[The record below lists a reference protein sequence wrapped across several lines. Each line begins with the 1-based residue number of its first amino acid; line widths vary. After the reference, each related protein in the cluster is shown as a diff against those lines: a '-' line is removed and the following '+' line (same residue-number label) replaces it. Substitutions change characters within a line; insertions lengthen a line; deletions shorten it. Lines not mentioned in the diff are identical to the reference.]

1 MDFIAYIKDQ
11 LKQQPQLMWVIYSS
25 TWSTDFL
32 RFYRSQTNYNISKNN
47 QSLYLELYKDK
58 RNYGFSINDPTQA
71 KIDAAL
77 KEALDILDKLPPD
90 PDFVDLED
98 DLTLAEPREVINT
111 IEQIPLK
118 LKTAILNRIADA
130 VRPYG
135 FEIYGTFV
143 CCHSQYRV
151 INSNHLD
158 KSSVSSPIF
167 LEVKAVHKDSE
178 VTVLENFGGEDL
190 AKFDEQGFTSGLLR
204 KIEHCKNPVVDVEAG
219 EYDVILAPRCV
230 AEFVQYLT
238 WGMSARA
245 YDHHE
250 SFFKDKVGVQ
260 VFPPHISITDDPT
273 DPDMIR
279 LDYGS
284 DGHIYKPLKLIENGV
299 FKAFMC
305 DHYYHRKTGLPKNG
319 NTGSCLSI
327 SPGESSLEEM
337 IKSVQN
343 GLYISSLHY
352 MNFINMKETSIT
364 GLTRDGT
371 FLIKDGEIVN
381 VVNSLRF
388 TEKIERILRNVT
400 ALENKAHI
408 TAFSDNYENFDIT
421 SIKAPHALIRNFQIS
436 SSTHTI

>member
-11 LKQQPQLMWVIYSS
+11 LQKQPQLLWEIHSGD
-25 TWSTDFL
+25 WSTDFL
-32 RFYRSQTNYNISKNN
+32 RFYRSQTNYNISKAN
-47 QSLYLELYKDK
+47 QSLYLSLYKDK
-58 RNYGFSINDPTQA
+58 RSYGFTIHNPTQA

-98 DLTLAEPREVINT
+98 DLTLAEPREVTNN
-111 IEQIPLK
+111 IEQVPLE
-118 LKTAILNRIADA
+118 LKTAILNRIAAA
-130 VRPYG
+130 VKPYG
-135 FEIYGTFV
+135 FEIFGTFICCYGT
-143 CCHSQYRV
+143 YRTL
-151 INSNHLD
+151 NSNRLD
-158 KSSVSSPIF
+158 KSSTGSPIF

-178 VTVLENFGGEDL
+178 VTVLENFGGEDF
-190 AKFDEQGFTSGLLR
+190 ARFDEEEFTAGLLR

-230 AEFVQYLT
+230 AEFVQYLS
-238 WGMSARA
+238 WSMDARA
-245 YDHHE
+245 YDQHDSYFE
-250 SFFKDKVGVQ
+250 DKLDVQ

-279 LDYGS
+279 QDYGS
-284 DGHIYKPLKLIENGV
+284 DGHIYKPLKLVKNGV

-305 DHYYHRKTGLPKNG
+305 DHYYHHKTGLPKNG
-319 NTGSCLSI
+319 NTGNCLSI
-327 SPGESSLEEM
+327 APGESSLQEM
-337 IKSVQN
+337 IKSVKN

-371 FLIKDGEIVN
+371 FLIKDGKIVN

-388 TEKIERILRNVT
+388 TEKIERILKNAV
-400 ALENKAHI
+400 ALENKAHT
-408 TAFSDNYENFDIT
+408 TAFSDNYGNFDISST
-421 SIKAPHALIRNFQIS
+421 KAPHALIKGFQIS